1 VRVRLT
7 VNGAEHD
14 LDVEP
19 RELLHDVLRGRLG
32 LTGTHAGCEHG
43 SCGACTVLLDGVGAR
58 ACLLFGVQA
67 AGRSVTTIEGVA
79 GDGELHPVQWAF
91 SERHG
96 LQCGFCTPGMVLT
109 AIELLERTPRPDRET
124 IERTMS
130 GNLCRCTG
138 YVNIVE
144 SIEAA
149 ARAREEGR

>member
-1 VRVRLT
+1 MRLRLT
-7 VNGAEHD
+7 VNRTDHD
-14 LDVEP
+14 LEVEP
-19 RELLHDVLRGRLG
+19 RELLHDVLRSRLR

-43 SCGACTVLLDGVGAR
+43 SCGACTILLDGAGAR
-58 ACLLFGVQA
+58 ACLLFAVQA

-79 GDGELHPVQWAF
+79 GDGELHPVQRAF
-91 SERHG
+91 SQHHG

-124 IERTMS
+124 VERTMS

-149 ARAREEGR
+149 ALAWGEAR